1 MTEPPPRDDIGVVVR
16 DLGPGTW
23 RGIMVRK
30 YGATKSAWYDEAV
43 LLPACQQDVNK
54 QSSRQKG
61 GDYAMPRALQV
72 RGRADTCEAVS
83 TAQHSALQL
92 LAIAYS
98 AAQLLRNTAARLIHE

>member
-1 MTEPPPRDDIGVVVR
+1 MACFDHVDVPTLMRARREGLMTEPLPRDDIGVVVR

-72 RGRADTCEAVS
+72 RG
-83 TAQHSALQL
+83 
-92 LAIAYS
+92 
-98 AAQLLRNTAARLIHE
+98 